1 MNNLYIID
9 KNSKRMR
16 TLGLSLLLYILLF
29 SAACADERG
38 GGTGD
43 GTGIDSLAEK
53 STLKL
58 SMDGDT
64 SQYRDTVL
72 LLTELGRPPK
82 ENEEITKIV
91 MAYPQLYF
99 ASTAGAKDSIN
110 KFIEQTLRL
119 DGYGNLAYKN
129 VADRMT
135 DFIDEY
141 REAAKENKEVYAEMG
156 LDFVDAKWSCEV
168 QIQVLLNTPNLLTLR
183 YDEFNFTGGA
193 HGNMATR
200 FFNFD
205 MRTGKLLQLKD
216 IFIDKPGADNLLMP
230 LAQKAF
236 RTSMQKQGKSMDAID
251 ENFNFDKLP
260 DHFAITHTGILF
272 SFDPYEVSAF
282 SEGTL
287 QFEIPYADLLQLI
300 NRDIIR

>member
-1 MNNLYIID
+1 MRII
-9 KNSKRMR
+9 
-16 TLGLSLLLYILLF
+16 GFSLLIYGLLF

-38 GGTGD
+38 DGGD
-43 GTGIDSLAEK
+43 GTSVDSLAEK
-53 STLKL
+53 SALTL
-58 SMDGDT
+58 SMEGDT
-64 SQYRDTVL
+64 TQYRDTVL
-72 LLTELGRPPK
+72 LQTDAGRPPK
-82 ENEEITKIV
+82 EGEEMTKIV
-91 MAYPQLYF
+91 IAYPHLYF
-99 ASTAGAKDSIN
+99 SATDGAKDSIN
-110 KFIEQTLRL
+110 RFIEQTLRL
-119 DGYGNLAYKN
+119 DGYGNLAYKT
-129 VADRMT
+129 VAERMN
-135 DFIDEY
+135 DFIAEY
-141 REAAKENKEVYAEMG
+141 KVAAKENKEVYAEMG
-156 LDFVDAKWSCEV
+156 LDFIDAKWSCEV

-216 IFIDKPGADNLLMP
+216 ILADKPGADNLLMP

-236 RTSMQKQGKSMDAID
+236 RTSMRKQGRSMESID

-260 DHFAITHTGILF
+260 ENFAITQTGLLF
-272 SFDPYEVSAF
+272 SFDPYEVGAF

-287 QFEIPYADLLQLI
+287 QFEIPYNDLLQLI